1 MKEVVLDTET
11 TGISVKEGHRI
22 VEIGCIEL
30 ENLIPTK
37 NTFHCYLNPER
48 KVSEKAL
55 EVHGYTDE
63 FLSKQKKFD
72 EIGEEFLSF
81 IKDKRIIIHNA
92 EFDLGHL
99 NNELSIF
106 GKKKIDNEIVDTL
119 ILARDKFPGSPVSL
133 DALCKR
139 YKIDNSKRTQ
149 HTALI
154 DCDLLA
160 KVYINLIDQKEPT
173 LNLQNQDEENAAV
186 ESLLGQ
192 LLESVKA
199 IDQRREQS
207 LLEMQQ
213 VAIELAI
220 AAASHLVETV
230 IEEDRFG
237 IEDLIQSTFEQAG
250 SDRSLRFSLHP
261 DDLELLQR
269 RISVT
274 KSYQELRRLE
284 FIEDFQLPRGSFQ
297 IHLPDGQT
305 WLTGISLRLAEI
317 RKHWLEE
324 LDAAQVERRQ
334 TETTNSSLRRFP
346 DRRETA

>member
-11 TGISVKEGHRI
+11 TGISVREGHRI

-37 NTFHCYLNPER
+37 NRFHCYLNPER

-63 FLSKQKKFD
+63 FLAKQIKFS
-72 EIGEEFLSF
+72 EIGDKFLEF
-81 IKDKRIIIHNA
+81 IKDKRLIIHNA

-106 GKKKIDNEIVDTL
+106 GKKKITNEVIDTL

-139 YKIDNSKRTQ
+139 YRIDNSNRTQ

-173 LNLQNQDEENAAV
+173 LNFQNQDTDTKDKNNMKVSYFKKVIKPSEKEILNHK
-186 ESLLGQ
+186 EYL
-192 LLESVKA
+192 KN
-199 IDQRREQS
+199 
-207 LLEMQQ
+207 
-213 VAIELAI
+213 
-220 AAASHLVETV
+220 HLKKNY
-230 IEEDRFG
+230 F
-237 IEDLIQSTFEQAG
+237 
-250 SDRSLRFSLHP
+250 
-261 DDLELLQR
+261 
-269 RISVT
+269 
-274 KSYQELRRLE
+274 
-284 FIEDFQLPRGSFQ
+284 
-297 IHLPDGQT
+297 
-305 WLTGISLRLAEI
+305 
-317 RKHWLEE
+317 
-324 LDAAQVERRQ
+324 
-334 TETTNSSLRRFP
+334 
-346 DRRETA
+346 

>member
-11 TGISVKEGHRI
+11 TGISIKEGHRI

-30 ENLIPTK
+30 DNLIPTK
-37 NTFHCYLNPER
+37 NKFHCYLNPER

-63 FLSKQKKFD
+63 FLSKQKKFG

-106 GKKKIDNEIVDTL
+106 GKKKIDNEIIDTL
-119 ILARDKFPGSPVSL
+119 SLARDKFPGSPVSL

-173 LNLQNQDEENAAV
+173 FNLQVQDQENIQTNLNVNYFKKIVTPNEEEIKKHKEYLKN
-186 ESLLGQ
+186 SL
-192 LLESVKA
+192 KKNY
-199 IDQRREQS
+199 
-207 LLEMQQ
+207 
-213 VAIELAI
+213 
-220 AAASHLVETV
+220 
-230 IEEDRFG
+230 F
-237 IEDLIQSTFEQAG
+237 
-250 SDRSLRFSLHP
+250 
-261 DDLELLQR
+261 
-269 RISVT
+269 
-274 KSYQELRRLE
+274 
-284 FIEDFQLPRGSFQ
+284 
-297 IHLPDGQT
+297 
-305 WLTGISLRLAEI
+305 
-317 RKHWLEE
+317 
-324 LDAAQVERRQ
+324 
-334 TETTNSSLRRFP
+334 N
-346 DRRETA
+346 